1 MVEPIVFGRTAMGE
15 VLSDVAFND
24 RIRITR
30 GDRPLYQ
37 DGMSLTAGVASHL
50 ARPAITNGAGAMAS
64 LVYVAPDATSNLEPV
79 RALLPDTAGASLLAG
94 DMLVMRLLASGG
106 FEMRRSLIPILDLL
120 SQNTLPTS
128 WRL

>member
-1 MVEPIVFGRTAMGE
+1 
-15 VLSDVAFND
+15 
-24 RIRITR
+24 
-30 GDRPLYQ
+30 
-37 DGMSLTAGVASHL
+37 
-50 ARPAITNGAGAMAS
+50 MAS
-64 LVYVAPDATSNLEPV
+64 LVYVAPDAASNLEPV

-94 DMLVMRLLASGG
+94 DMLVMRLLASDG